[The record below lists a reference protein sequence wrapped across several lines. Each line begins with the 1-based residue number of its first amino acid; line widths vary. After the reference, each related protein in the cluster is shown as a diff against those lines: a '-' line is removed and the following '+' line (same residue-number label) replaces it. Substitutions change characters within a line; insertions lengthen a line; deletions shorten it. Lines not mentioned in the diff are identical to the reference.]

1 MCVFRFSLQ
10 ILYEKFL
17 ILRITERDMIKMY
30 IGLHVKYLL
39 FLIQFNETWILA
51 KDFRKK
57 TPQIS
62 NFIKIRPL
70 GPPSCSMRTNGR
82 PAGRTDKQTRWS

>member
-57 TPQIS
+57 KTLKYQIS
-62 NFIKIRPL
+62 
-70 GPPSCSMRTNGR
+70 
-82 PAGRTDKQTRWS
+82 